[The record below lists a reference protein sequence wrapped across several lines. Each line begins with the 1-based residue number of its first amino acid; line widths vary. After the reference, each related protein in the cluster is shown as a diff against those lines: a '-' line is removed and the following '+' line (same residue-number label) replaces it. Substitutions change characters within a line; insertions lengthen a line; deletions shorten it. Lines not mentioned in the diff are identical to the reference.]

1 MTTVLTTT
9 ARRNDNIRGAVPLES
24 VCNEVDSD
32 RNVGTQAGLRS
43 DRMTDASLLA
53 GLAGNSPDVVVAFV
67 RRFQAQ
73 VFRVALA
80 VVGDRGLAEDV
91 AQQTLERAWR
101 RAATFD
107 PDRGTVQAWLLTIAR
122 NLAID
127 TVRIKTPV
135 SIDPGDLIR
144 LFDSDVDDPEQ
155 QAIRAEAH
163 SRLWAAVRRLGSTG

>member
-1 MTTVLTTT
+1 MMTGLTTT
-9 ARRNDNIRGAVPLES
+9 ARRNENRRAAVPPER
-24 VCNEVDSD
+24 VCNQVDSD
-32 RNVGTQAGLRS
+32 RNFVRQASLRADQTS
-43 DRMTDASLLA
+43 DASLLA

-91 AQQTLERAWR
+91 TQQALERAWR

-107 PDRGTVQAWLLTIAR
+107 PDRGTVRAWLLTIAR

-135 SIDPGDLIR
+135 PRDLAD
-144 LFDSDVDDPEQ
+144 L
-155 QAIRAEAH
+155 
-163 SRLWAAVRRLGSTG
+163 VRFWRVRCR